1 MGCPSNLSD
10 PKSSHDS
17 WSSSD
22 RVAHEARDTLLHG
35 QSRLDSPAVDMSSA
49 LPTEAEIL
57 AAVDS
62 LRDDALQMLHEIVAH
77 PSLLGDEK
85 SVQDFMETKFS
96 ALNDP
101 QLVVKRMPI
110 HRT

>member
-1 MGCPSNLSD
+1 
-10 PKSSHDS
+10 
-17 WSSSD
+17 
-22 RVAHEARDTLLHG
+22 
-35 QSRLDSPAVDMSSA
+35 MSSGV
-49 LPTEAEIL
+49 PTEAEIL
-57 AAVDS
+57 AAVDA

-85 SVQDFMETKFS
+85 SVQDFMESKFT

-101 QLVVKRMPI
+101 HLVVKRVPI